1 MVECNERPIFESKN
15 CRVDDRRV
23 AERRKIE

>member
-1 MVECNERPIFESKN
+1 MVECNERPIFEGKN
-15 CRVDDRRV
+15 RRVDDRRV